1 MTTEFKNSIIEYDH
15 YVLYNARM
23 PYLNYHHLRYF
34 RSIATE
40 GSITRAAQR
49 HNISASSLSIQLKLL
64 EDRLGHKLFERT
76 GRSLKLTEAGKIALS
91 YASALFQLGD
101 EFIGTLDT
109 LANPSRHVLRVGV
122 VSGLSRNFQIELLRP
137 LIGQEGIDLIIHYSS
152 FPDLL
157 SGLNNHSFDILLTN
171 RPSLK
176 DQAPDLHCVLIS
188 EQPVS
193 LIGSPKL
200 FTRKIS
206 LPDDLRTI
214 PIALPPRGNSI
225 RMAFDELFSD
235 HNINLNISAE
245 VDDMAML
252 RLIARENNTFI
263 LAPPIVVVD
272 ELLSKKLREFHVFSN
287 IRESFYAITKKRKFL
302 NPLLK
307 KLNLHKYSAARE

>member
-1 MTTEFKNSIIEYDH
+1 
-15 YVLYNARM
+15 M

-76 GRSLKLTEAGKIALS
+76 GRSLKLTEAGIIAYS

-109 LANPSRHVLRVGV
+109 LANPSRHILRVGV

-157 SGLNNHSFDILLTN
+157 SGLNNHNFDLLLTN
-171 RPSLK
+171 RPLLK
-176 DQAPDLHCVLIS
+176 DQSPDLQCVLIS

-200 FTRKIS
+200 LNRKIS
-206 LPDDLRTI
+206 LPDDLQTI
-214 PIALPPRGNSI
+214 PIALPPRGNNI
-225 RMAFDELFSD
+225 RMAFDELYSD
-235 HNINLNISAE
+235 YNISLNISAE

-252 RLIARENNTFI
+252 RLIARENSTFI
-263 LAPPIVVVD
+263 LTPPIVVVD
-272 ELLSKKLREFHVFSN
+272 ELSTKKLKEYHTFSS
-287 IRESFYAITKKRKFL
+287 IRESFYAITKKRKFM

-307 KLNLHKYSAARE
+307 RLNLHKYGAIKN